1 MRTFECTT
9 VVPGCEGVVSGETDG
24 EVLAAAAS
32 HAASVHGIAEPSPE
46 LVAAI
51 RGGIHDA

>member
-1 MRTFECTT
+1 MRTFECDT
-9 VVPGCEGVVSGETDG
+9 VVPGCEGVVSGETDD
-24 EVLAAAAS
+24 EVLAAAAT
-32 HAASVHGIAEPSPE
+32 HAAEVHGITEPTPE